1 KYWLHNGMIK
11 FDGDKMSKSLGN
23 IVYINDLLKKYNG
36 EVLRLVLL
44 STHYRQPLNWSK
56 KSILQSQKM
65 LDKMYRTLYQI
76 DGEVSKEAVSPPK
89 EIIKALCDDLNTPQ
103 AIGKLNIL
111 FNDFQHAKGK
121 QKNELLSQIM
131 SGASLLGLLNQK
143 PENWLGY
150 QNEMDSKDLKEVE
163 KLIMERD
170 KYRSEKNYKMS
181 DQIRDEL
188 TALGI
193 EIEDSPQ
200 GTKWRKT

>member
-1 KYWLHNGMIK
+1 MRNIFELSEEEKK
-11 FDGDKMSKSLGN
+11 VVAERMSYYTG
-23 IVYINDLLKKYNG
+23 
-36 EVLRLVLL
+36 L
-44 STHYRQPLNWSK
+44 SE
-56 KSILQSQKM
+56 KSILQSKKM
-65 LDKMYRTLYQI
+65 LDKMYRTLYKA
-76 DGEVSKEAVSPPK
+76 DGEALKRGGNPPK
-89 EIIKALCDDLNTPQ
+89 EIIKALCDDLNTPE
-103 AIGKLNIL
+103 AIGQLNIF
-111 FNDFQHAKGK
+111 FNDFQHARGN